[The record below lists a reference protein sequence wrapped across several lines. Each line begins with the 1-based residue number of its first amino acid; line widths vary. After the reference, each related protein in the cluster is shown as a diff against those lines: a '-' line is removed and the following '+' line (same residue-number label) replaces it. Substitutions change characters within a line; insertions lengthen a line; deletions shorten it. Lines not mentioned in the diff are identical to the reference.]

1 MLVLICRAYSTR
13 SNLPPTHPP
22 LHTHTHTHQLVLS
35 FPFGV
40 ATAQPI
46 SVRLRRADG
55 KLISQFADL
64 QLSPV
69 DVSRPR
75 LAPTPA
81 AAAAAA
87 GGGPGAGAEAGG
99 SRELDSINSL
109 LEPSEA
115 EAKRPES
122 WADAQAHAFIN
133 SIPNRDVMGQWM
145 SLLLPPDL
153 LRGAAL
159 TLAEVGVRRGDFSLD
174 TVLHGCGQLCRHWLL
189 VDVWDQQQLSA
200 AEYIDAAN
208 VNGDIGG
215 AAEQEQEQAAKH
227 LQTVRRKAARLAE
240 TSDLSFTITVTQ
252 STSVLAAAALLE
264 KAPVPQAAFWQ
275 DIDRSGSSAAG
286 KRTIDFV
293 YLDARHDYRSVVEDV
308 CAWFP
313 LVTPGGILAGH
324 DYVRSRYLHK
334 TLFTVRQAVDKF
346 AFDLGLQLHSTRE
359 PEENFPTW
367 FVRRPRALDAEQ
379 RVAFR
384 RYCSVLQ

>member
-1 MLVLICRAYSTR
+1 M
-13 SNLPPTHPP
+13 
-22 LHTHTHTHQLVLS
+22 LS

-40 ATAQPI
+40 AAAQPI

-64 QLSPV
+64 QLLPV

-81 AAAAAA
+81 
-87 GGGPGAGAEAGG
+87 GGGPGAGAEAVG

-109 LEPSEA
+109 LVPSEA

-215 AAEQEQEQAAKH
+215 AAEQEQEQAAEH

-240 TSDLSFTITVTQ
+240 TSDLSFTITVAQ

-264 KAPVPQAAFWQ
+264 KAPVPQTAFWQ

-379 RVAFR
+379 RAAFR